1 MLRRIEHQDN
11 GLGRMSD
18 AKEYVKEHE
27 NQMDFIYSPFIKD
40 MKQLDITGKCLEVG
54 AGPALFT
61 SMFAEQFPGVHITVT
76 DISPLMIS
84 VAKQTIKKRGLQ
96 DRIDFCLLDVNDR
109 DVLKRLGKFDLIYSI
124 YSMHHWSDLERGVAS
139 LLDSIDNGGLLYL
152 GDLKR
157 VWWLYYLP
165 VNNND
170 IQQIR
175 AAYRPTEIKQVF
187 QKLGAVNYRVKTLF
201 PYFMQSVVVT
211 N

>member
-11 GLGRMSD
+11 ELGRMSD

-27 NQMDFIYSPFIKD
+27 NQMDFMYGPFIKD

-61 SMFAEQFPGVHITVT
+61 SIFAEQFPGVHITVT

>member
-124 YSMHHWSDLERGVAS
+124 YSMHHWPDLEMGVSS
-139 LLDSIDNGGLLYL
+139 LLDNIDHGGLLYL

-165 VNNND
+165 MNNKD
-170 IQQIR
+170 VQQIR
-175 AAYRPTEIKQVF
+175 AAYRPTELKKVF
-187 QKLGAVNYRVKTLF
+187 QKLGAVNYRIKTLF
-201 PYFMQSVVVT
+201 PYFMQSVLVT

>member
-11 GLGRMSD
+11 ELGRMSD

-27 NQMDFIYSPFIKD
+27 NQMDFMYGPFIKD

-61 SMFAEQFPGVHITVT
+61 SIFAEQFPGVHITVT

-109 DVLKRLGKFDLIYSI
+109 DILKRG
-124 YSMHHWSDLERGVAS
+124 
-139 LLDSIDNGGLLYL
+139 DSN
-152 GDLKR
+152 
-157 VWWLYYLP
+157 
-165 VNNND
+165 
-170 IQQIR
+170 
-175 AAYRPTEIKQVF
+175 
-187 QKLGAVNYRVKTLF
+187 
-201 PYFMQSVVVT
+201 
-211 N
+211 